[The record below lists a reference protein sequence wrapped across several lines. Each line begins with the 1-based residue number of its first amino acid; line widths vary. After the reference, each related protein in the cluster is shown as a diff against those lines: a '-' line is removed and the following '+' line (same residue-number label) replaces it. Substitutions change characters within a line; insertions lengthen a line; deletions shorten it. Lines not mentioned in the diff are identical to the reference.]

1 MQGASGAG
9 IYSRQSG
16 LFENLTRQVLFDFA
30 VARDGDSQ
38 ISASENVMRP
48 LRAHSDEACGG
59 QLFDQRASFHE
70 GTKAKSF
77 SRTAPGGGA
86 AAFVPN

>member
-1 MQGASGAG
+1 
-9 IYSRQSG
+9 
-16 LFENLTRQVLFDFA
+16 
-30 VARDGDSQ
+30 
-38 ISASENVMRP
+38 MRP